1 MTNSST
7 ITQNASE
14 FLAAFQGAVDGVCTT
29 GRVVDMEKFIRGFKL
44 KFVDIEQ
51 IQQRLLAATTEL
63 ELLILGD
70 DELAA
75 GYSNLPIAT
84 QRNLLTMHHAVMSIP
99 SKKVTKAA
107 VKVDAS
113 DDDME
118 APPWKL
124 LQWMQ
129 RQLPGAKTKSVNAAK
144 PAKVEAV
151 IVAECD
157 AIYAPSAKYK
167 IVRVF
172 KGNVKVMTGDKVIAD
187 SAQEIKLGKKFSTFK
202 FTEDMT
208 QDEIEAIIA
217 QGTVSIFVPSTIS
230 KVVVDLAMMF

>member
-14 FLAAFQGAVDGVCTT
+14 FLATFQGAVDGVCAT
-29 GRVVDMEKFIRGFKL
+29 GRVVDMKKFIRGFKL

-51 IQQRLLAATTEL
+51 IQQRLLVATTEL

-84 QRNLLTMHHAVMSIP
+84 QRNLLTMHHAVMRIP

-107 VKVDAS
+107 VEADAS

-118 APPWKL
+118 APPVDAKAAA
-124 LQWMQ
+124 
-129 RQLPGAKTKSVNAAK
+129 RAKTKSVKVAK

-151 IVAECD
+151 IEAECD

-187 SAQEIKLGKKFSTFK
+187 SAQEIKLGEKFSTFK

-230 KVVVDLAMMF
+230 KVVVDLVMVF

>member
-44 KFVDIEQ
+44 KFVDVEQ

-84 QRNLLTMHHAVMSIP
+84 QRNLLAMHHAVMGIP

-107 VKVDAS
+107 VETDAS

-118 APPWKL
+118 APPVDAKAVA
-124 LQWMQ
+124 
-129 RQLPGAKTKSVNAAK
+129 RAKTKSVKAAK
-144 PAKVEAV
+144 PAKVEAA
-151 IVAECD
+151 IEAECD

-217 QGTVSIFVPSTIS
+217 QGTVSTFVPSTIS
-230 KVVVDLAMMF
+230 KAVVDLVVVF

>member
-1 MTNSST
+1 MTNAST
-7 ITQNASE
+7 ITKTASE

-29 GRVVDMEKFIRGFKL
+29 GRMVDMEKFIRGFKL
-44 KFVDIEQ
+44 KFIDVEQ

-70 DELAA
+70 AELAA

-84 QRNLLTMHHAVMSIP
+84 QRNLLTMHHAVMRIP
-99 SKKVTKAA
+99 TKKATKAA
-107 VKVDAS
+107 VVADAS
-113 DDDME
+113 DDEME
-118 APPWKL
+118 VPPADTKAVARHKAKL
-124 LQWMQ
+124 D
-129 RQLPGAKTKSVNAAK
+129 KTTKPTKAEAAI
-144 PAKVEAV
+144 E
-151 IVAECD
+151 AECD

-187 SAQEIKLGKKFSTFK
+187 SMQEIKLGKKFSTFK

-208 QDEIEAIIA
+208 QDEIEAIIT
-217 QGTVSIFVPSTIS
+217 QGTVSTFVPSTIS
-230 KVVVDLAMMF
+230 KAVVDLVVVF

>member
-44 KFVDIEQ
+44 KFVDVEQ

-107 VKVDAS
+107 VEADAS

-118 APPWKL
+118 APPVDAKAVAS
-124 LQWMQ
+124 
-129 RQLPGAKTKSVNAAK
+129 AKTKSVKAAK

-151 IVAECD
+151 IEAECD

-202 FTEDMT
+202 FSEDMT

-217 QGTVSIFVPSTIS
+217 QGTVSTFVPSTIS
-230 KVVVDLAMMF
+230 KVVVDLVVVF

>member
-29 GRVVDMEKFIRGFKL
+29 GRMVDMEKFIRGFKL
-44 KFVDIEQ
+44 KFIDVEQ

-107 VKVDAS
+107 VEADAS

-118 APPWKL
+118 APAVDAKAVA
-124 LQWMQ
+124 
-129 RQLPGAKTKSVNAAK
+129 RAKTKPAK
-144 PAKVEAV
+144 PTKVEAV
-151 IVAECD
+151 IETECD

-187 SAQEIKLGKKFSTFK
+187 SVQEIKLGKKFSTFE
-202 FTEDMT
+202 FSEDMT

-217 QGTVSIFVPSTIS
+217 QGTVSTFVPSTIS
-230 KVVVDLAMMF
+230 KTVVDLVVVF

>member
-44 KFVDIEQ
+44 KFVDVEQ

-107 VKVDAS
+107 VEADAS

-118 APPWKL
+118 APPVDAKAAA
-124 LQWMQ
+124 
-129 RQLPGAKTKSVNAAK
+129 RAKTKSVKATK

-151 IVAECD
+151 IETECD

-187 SAQEIKLGKKFSTFK
+187 SVQEIKLGKKFSTFE
-202 FTEDMT
+202 FSEDMT

-217 QGTVSIFVPSTIS
+217 QGTVSTFVPSTIS
-230 KVVVDLAMMF
+230 KTVVDLVVVF

>member
-44 KFVDIEQ
+44 KFVDVEQ

-107 VKVDAS
+107 VEADAS

-118 APPWKL
+118 APPVDAKAVAS
-124 LQWMQ
+124 
-129 RQLPGAKTKSVNAAK
+129 AKTKSVKAAK
-144 PAKVEAV
+144 PAKAEAV
-151 IVAECD
+151 IETECD

-217 QGTVSIFVPSTIS
+217 QGTVSTFVPSTIS
-230 KVVVDLAMMF
+230 KTVVDLVVVF

>member
-29 GRVVDMEKFIRGFKL
+29 GRVVDMERFIRGFKL
-44 KFVDIEQ
+44 KFVDVEQ

-70 DELAA
+70 DGLAA

-118 APPWKL
+118 APPVDVKAVA
-124 LQWMQ
+124 
-129 RQLPGAKTKSVNAAK
+129 RAKTKSVNAAK

-151 IVAECD
+151 IGAECD

-187 SAQEIKLGKKFSTFK
+187 SAQEIKLGEKFSTFR

-230 KVVVDLAMMF
+230 KDVVDLVMVF

>member
-1 MTNSST
+1 MTNAST
-7 ITQNASE
+7 ITKTASE

-29 GRVVDMEKFIRGFKL
+29 GRMVDMEKFIRGFKL
-44 KFVDIEQ
+44 KFIDVEQ

-99 SKKVTKAA
+99 AKKAAKAA
-107 VKVDAS
+107 VVADVS
-113 DDDME
+113 DDEME
-118 APPWKL
+118 APPVDAKAVARHKAKL
-124 LQWMQ
+124 V
-129 RQLPGAKTKSVNAAK
+129 KTAK
-144 PAKVEAV
+144 PTKAEAV
-151 IVAECD
+151 IEAECD

-187 SAQEIKLGKKFSTFK
+187 SMQEIKLGKKFSTFK
-202 FTEDMT
+202 FSEDMT
-208 QDEIEAIIA
+208 QDELEAIIA
-217 QGTVSIFVPSTIS
+217 QGTVSTFVPSTIS
-230 KVVVDLAMMF
+230 KVVVDLVVAF

>member
-1 MTNSST
+1 MANSST

-44 KFVDIEQ
+44 KFVDVEQ

-70 DELAA
+70 DELAD

-107 VKVDAS
+107 VEADAS

-118 APPWKL
+118 APPVDAKAVAS
-124 LQWMQ
+124 
-129 RQLPGAKTKSVNAAK
+129 AKTKSVKATK

-151 IVAECD
+151 IEAECD

-217 QGTVSIFVPSTIS
+217 QGTVSTFVPSTIS
-230 KVVVDLAMMF
+230 KTVVDLVVVF

>member
-1 MTNSST
+1 MTDSST

-44 KFVDIEQ
+44 KFVDVEQ

-99 SKKVTKAA
+99 AKKVTKAA
-107 VKVDAS
+107 VEADVS

-118 APPWKL
+118 APPVDAKAVA
-124 LQWMQ
+124 
-129 RQLPGAKTKSVNAAK
+129 RAKTKSVKAAQ

-151 IVAECD
+151 IEAECD

-202 FTEDMT
+202 FSEDMT

-217 QGTVSIFVPSTIS
+217 QGTVSTFVPSTIS
-230 KVVVDLAMMF
+230 KVVVDLVVVF

>member
-7 ITQNASE
+7 ITQNAAE

-44 KFVDIEQ
+44 KFVDVEQ

-99 SKKVTKAA
+99 SKKVAKAA
-107 VKVDAS
+107 VEADAS

-118 APPWKL
+118 APPVDAKAVA
-124 LQWMQ
+124 
-129 RQLPGAKTKSVNAAK
+129 RAKTKSVKAAT

-151 IVAECD
+151 IEAECD

-217 QGTVSIFVPSTIS
+217 QGTVSTFVPSTIS
-230 KVVVDLAMMF
+230 KVVVDLVVVF

>member
-1 MTNSST
+1 MTNAST

-44 KFVDIEQ
+44 KFVDVEQ

-70 DELAA
+70 DELAD

-99 SKKVTKAA
+99 SKKATKAA
-107 VKVDAS
+107 VEADAS

-118 APPWKL
+118 APAVDAKAVA
-124 LQWMQ
+124 
-129 RQLPGAKTKSVNAAK
+129 RAKTKSVKAAK
-144 PAKVEAV
+144 PAKAEAV
-151 IVAECD
+151 IETECD

-202 FTEDMT
+202 FTEEMT
-208 QDEIEAIIA
+208 QDEIEAIIV
-217 QGTVSIFVPSTIS
+217 QGTVSTFVPSTIS
-230 KVVVDLAMMF
+230 KTVVDLVVVF

>member
-118 APPWKL
+118 APPVDAKAV
-124 LQWMQ
+124 
-129 RQLPGAKTKSVNAAK
+129 AKTKSVKAAK
-144 PAKVEAV
+144 PAPAKVEAV
-151 IVAECD
+151 IETECG

-167 IVRVF
+167 MVRVF

-217 QGTVSIFVPSTIS
+217 QGTVSTFVPSTIS
-230 KVVVDLAMMF
+230 KAVVDLVVVF

>member
-29 GRVVDMEKFIRGFKL
+29 GRAVDVEKFIRGFKL
-44 KFVDIEQ
+44 KFVDVEQ

-70 DELAA
+70 DELAD

-99 SKKVTKAA
+99 SKKVTKSA
-107 VKVDAS
+107 VEADAVDG
-113 DDDME
+113 DME
-118 APPWKL
+118 APPVDAKAVA
-124 LQWMQ
+124 
-129 RQLPGAKTKSVNAAK
+129 RAKTKSVKTTK
-144 PAKVEAV
+144 PTKVEPA
-151 IVAECD
+151 IEAECD

-217 QGTVSIFVPSTIS
+217 QGTVSTFVPSTIS
-230 KVVVDLAMMF
+230 KAVVDLVVVF

>member
-29 GRVVDMEKFIRGFKL
+29 GRMVDMEKFIRGFKL
-44 KFVDIEQ
+44 KFIDVEQ

-99 SKKVTKAA
+99 TKKATKAA
-107 VKVDAS
+107 VESDAS
-113 DDDME
+113 DDETE
-118 APPWKL
+118 APPVD
-124 LQWMQ
+124 
-129 RQLPGAKTKSVNAAK
+129 TKAVARHKAK
-144 PAKVEAV
+144 PAKTTKPTKVEAA
-151 IVAECD
+151 IEAAIEAECD

-187 SAQEIKLGKKFSTFK
+187 SMQEIKLGKKFSTFK
-202 FTEDMT
+202 FSEDMT
-208 QDEIEAIIA
+208 QDELEAIIA
-217 QGTVSIFVPSTIS
+217 QGTVSTFVPSTIS
-230 KVVVDLAMMF
+230 KVVVDLVVVF

>member
-7 ITQNASE
+7 ITQNTSE

-44 KFVDIEQ
+44 KFVDVEQ

-107 VKVDAS
+107 VEADAS

-118 APPWKL
+118 APPVDAKAVAS
-124 LQWMQ
+124 
-129 RQLPGAKTKSVNAAK
+129 AKTKSVKAAK

-151 IVAECD
+151 IEAECD

-202 FTEDMT
+202 FSEDMT

-217 QGTVSIFVPSTIS
+217 QGTVSTFVPSTIS
-230 KVVVDLAMMF
+230 KAVVDLVVVF

>member
-29 GRVVDMEKFIRGFKL
+29 GRMVDMEKFIRGFKL
-44 KFVDIEQ
+44 KFVDVEQ

-70 DELAA
+70 DELAD

-107 VKVDAS
+107 VEADAS

-118 APPWKL
+118 APAVDAKAVARHKAKL
-124 LQWMQ
+124 
-129 RQLPGAKTKSVNAAK
+129 AKTTK
-144 PAKVEAV
+144 PTKAEAV
-151 IVAECD
+151 IEAECD

-187 SAQEIKLGKKFSTFK
+187 SMQEIKLGKKFSTFK

-217 QGTVSIFVPSTIS
+217 QGTVSTFVPSTIS
-230 KVVVDLAMMF
+230 KAVVDLVVVF

>member
-84 QRNLLTMHHAVMSIP
+84 QRNLLIMHHAVMSIP
-99 SKKVTKAA
+99 AKKVTKAA
-107 VKVDAS
+107 VEADAS

-118 APPWKL
+118 APSVDAKAVA
-124 LQWMQ
+124 
-129 RQLPGAKTKSVNAAK
+129 RAKTKSVKAAK

-151 IVAECD
+151 IEAECD

-202 FTEDMT
+202 FSEDMT

-217 QGTVSIFVPSTIS
+217 QGTVSTFVPSTIS
-230 KVVVDLAMMF
+230 KAVVDLVVVF

>member
-29 GRVVDMEKFIRGFKL
+29 GRMVDMEKFIRGFKL
-44 KFVDIEQ
+44 KFVDVEQ

-70 DELAA
+70 DELAD

-107 VKVDAS
+107 VEADAS

-118 APPWKL
+118 APAVDAKAVA
-124 LQWMQ
+124 
-129 RQLPGAKTKSVNAAK
+129 RAKTKSAKAAK
-144 PAKVEAV
+144 PAKAEAV
-151 IVAECD
+151 IEAECD

-167 IVRVF
+167 IIRVF

-187 SAQEIKLGKKFSTFK
+187 SVQEIKLGKKFSTFK
-202 FTEDMT
+202 FSEDMT
-208 QDEIEAIIA
+208 QDEIEAIIV
-217 QGTVSIFVPSTIS
+217 QGTVSTFVPSTIS
-230 KVVVDLAMMF
+230 KTVVDLVVVF

>member
-1 MTNSST
+1 MTNAST
-7 ITQNASE
+7 ITKTASE

-29 GRVVDMEKFIRGFKL
+29 GRMVDMEKFIRGFKL
-44 KFVDIEQ
+44 KFIDVEQ

-99 SKKVTKAA
+99 TKKATKAA
-107 VKVDAS
+107 VVADAS
-113 DDDME
+113 DDEME
-118 APPWKL
+118 VPPVDTKAVARHKAKL
-124 LQWMQ
+124 
-129 RQLPGAKTKSVNAAK
+129 AKTTK
-144 PAKVEAV
+144 PTKAEAV
-151 IVAECD
+151 IEAECD

-187 SAQEIKLGKKFSTFK
+187 SMQEIKLGKKFSTFK

-217 QGTVSIFVPSTIS
+217 QGTVSTFVPSTIS
-230 KVVVDLAMMF
+230 KAVVDLVVVF

>member
-7 ITQNASE
+7 ITQNAAE

-44 KFVDIEQ
+44 KFVDTEQ

-118 APPWKL
+118 APPVDVKAVA
-124 LQWMQ
+124 
-129 RQLPGAKTKSVNAAK
+129 RAKTKSVKAAQ

-151 IVAECD
+151 IEAECD

-217 QGTVSIFVPSTIS
+217 QGTVSTFVPSTIS
-230 KVVVDLAMMF
+230 KVVVDLVVVF

>member
-7 ITQNASE
+7 ITQNAAE

-44 KFVDIEQ
+44 KFVDVEQ

-118 APPWKL
+118 APPVDVKAVA
-124 LQWMQ
+124 
-129 RQLPGAKTKSVNAAK
+129 RAKTKSVKAAQ

-151 IVAECD
+151 IEAECD

-217 QGTVSIFVPSTIS
+217 QGTVSTFVPSTIS
-230 KVVVDLAMMF
+230 KVVVDLVVVF

>member
-14 FLAAFQGAVDGVCTT
+14 FLATFQGAVDGVCTT

-44 KFVDIEQ
+44 KFVDVEQ

-99 SKKVTKAA
+99 AKKVTKAA
-107 VKVDAS
+107 VEADAVEADAS

-118 APPWKL
+118 APPVDAKAVA
-124 LQWMQ
+124 
-129 RQLPGAKTKSVNAAK
+129 RAKTKSVKAAK

-151 IVAECD
+151 IEAECD

-217 QGTVSIFVPSTIS
+217 QGTVSTFVPSTIS
-230 KVVVDLAMMF
+230 KAVVDLVVVF

>member
-44 KFVDIEQ
+44 KFVDVEQ

-99 SKKVTKAA
+99 AKKATKAA
-107 VKVDAS
+107 VEADAS

-118 APPWKL
+118 APPVDAKAVAS
-124 LQWMQ
+124 
-129 RQLPGAKTKSVNAAK
+129 AKTKSVKAAK

-151 IVAECD
+151 IEAECD

-202 FTEDMT
+202 FSEDMT

-217 QGTVSIFVPSTIS
+217 QGTVSTFVPSTIS
-230 KVVVDLAMMF
+230 KVVVDLVVVF

>member
-44 KFVDIEQ
+44 KFVDVEQ

-99 SKKVTKAA
+99 AKKATKAA
-107 VKVDAS
+107 VEADAS

-118 APPWKL
+118 APPVDAKAVA
-124 LQWMQ
+124 
-129 RQLPGAKTKSVNAAK
+129 GAKTKSVKAAK

-151 IVAECD
+151 IEAECD

-208 QDEIEAIIA
+208 QDEIEAIIT
-217 QGTVSIFVPSTIS
+217 QGTVSTFVPSTIS
-230 KVVVDLAMMF
+230 KAVVDLVVVF